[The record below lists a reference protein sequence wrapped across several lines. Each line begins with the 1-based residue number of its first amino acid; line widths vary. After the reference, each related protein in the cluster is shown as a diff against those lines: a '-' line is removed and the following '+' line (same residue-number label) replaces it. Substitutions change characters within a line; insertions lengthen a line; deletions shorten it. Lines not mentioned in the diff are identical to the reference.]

1 MVATLCLPTKQTR
14 ISYELDEEDEDC
26 KNVMEIFS
34 NLAVIDK
41 NMREMELA
49 LESMIEEEM
58 EMEDDGDNM
67 DCRLTICWHFCWVWQ
82 IQNQK

>member
-1 MVATLCLPTKQTR
+1 MVATLCLPKKQTR
-14 ISYELDEEDEDC
+14 VSYKLDKEDEDC
-26 KNVMEIFS
+26 KDVMEIFS

-58 EMEDDGDNM
+58 EMEDDGDSM
-67 DCRLTICWHFCWVWQ
+67 DCRLTIC
-82 IQNQK
+82 

>member
-1 MVATLCLPTKQTR
+1 MASLGILMVATLCLPTKQTR

-58 EMEDDGDNM
+58 EMEDDGDNT
-67 DCRLTICWHFCWVWQ
+67 DCRLTIC
-82 IQNQK
+82 